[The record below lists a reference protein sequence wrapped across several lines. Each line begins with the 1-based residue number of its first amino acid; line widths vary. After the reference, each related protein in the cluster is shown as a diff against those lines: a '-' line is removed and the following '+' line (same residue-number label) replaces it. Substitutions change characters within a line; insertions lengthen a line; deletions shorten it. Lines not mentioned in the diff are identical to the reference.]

1 MHEAQSVVQRYA
13 TSSRR
18 ECRPDRGHGCW
29 PGMAKELGAGA
40 APGAVVADEN
50 SDVGRRVLVRIVAG
64 DQGVGE
70 AFVRTTDSR
79 GSP

>member
-1 MHEAQSVVQRYA
+1 
-13 TSSRR
+13 
-18 ECRPDRGHGCW
+18 
-29 PGMAKELGAGA
+29 MAKELGAGA